1 VSGTMSLRERKRRF
15 GRSAVQASILLLLL
29 LICGGCKK
37 ATEAT
42 AEAVVMVQAERPQVG
57 VITERI
63 VADATLSPTAQA
75 AIVPKISAPVKA
87 FYVERGSKVKA
98 GQLLAELENRDLSA
112 QELDSAGQYK
122 AAEASF
128 NMQTKAQVPE
138 DYNKAESDLAQ
149 AKAQLDLQN
158 SIVAARKRLFDQG
171 AIAGRDY
178 DVAVATLAQAQAA
191 YNAAFNHMTSM
202 KNVSREATLKQAQ
215 GQLSSAKGKY
225 LAAKAQVAFTEI
237 RSPIN
242 GVVTDRPLFS
252 GESVTAGSA
261 LITVMDTSALL
272 AKVHLSQSA
281 AQRLRVGAKADV
293 QIPGTDAPV
302 PAKVAL
308 ISPALDPGSTT
319 VEVWLRLENHD
330 GAYRAGTPVR
340 ALISGRTTPEAVTVP
355 ISAVL
360 TDQDGSKYV
369 MLVGSDGVAHKKA
382 VQLGINDGSAV
393 EITQGLTGSET
404 VITTGSYGLDEGTKV
419 KIATDGHGAGVDS
432 K

>member
-1 VSGTMSLRERKRRF
+1 
-15 GRSAVQASILLLLL
+15 
-29 LICGGCKK
+29 
-37 ATEAT
+37 
-42 AEAVVMVQAERPQVG
+42 
-57 VITERI
+57 
-63 VADATLSPTAQA
+63 
-75 AIVPKISAPVKA
+75 
-87 FYVERGSKVKA
+87 
-98 GQLLAELENRDLSA
+98 
-112 QELDSAGQYK
+112 
-122 AAEASF
+122 
-128 NMQTKAQVPE
+128 
-138 DYNKAESDLAQ
+138 
-149 AKAQLDLQN
+149 
-158 SIVAARKRLFDQG
+158 
-171 AIAGRDY
+171 
-178 DVAVATLAQAQAA
+178 
-191 YNAAFNHMTSM
+191 
-202 KNVSREATLKQAQ
+202 
-215 GQLSSAKGKY
+215 
-225 LAAKAQVAFTEI
+225 
-237 RSPIN
+237 
-242 GVVTDRPLFS
+242 
-252 GESVTAGSA
+252 
-261 LITVMDTSALL
+261 MDTSALL

-330 GAYRAGTPVR
+330 GAYRSGTPVR

-382 VQLGINDGSAV
+382 VQLGINDGHAV